1 MGKSAEAPGRR
12 PRRGIVPLFL
22 GLVAAAVL
30 AAAVAVAGCAAEPDT
45 AARDAPTAKP
55 RPMIEPDAGS
65 AVVYLFNDSGWTLI
79 SNDYAVYA
87 GDTKIASLP
96 RKHFT
101 ARKLPPGRHTVRIM
115 PEPLGPT
122 HQLAFDAMAAS
133 KYYVVFGY
141 NPEKSFL
148 VPLLGDPTA
157 IVLVPEEKVT
167 PVIGEF
173 AYLP

>member
-1 MGKSAEAPGRR
+1 MGITAEMPGHG
-12 PRRGIVPLFL
+12 PRRGSAPSFT
-22 GLVAAAVL
+22 GFAAAALL
-30 AAAVAVAGCAAEPDT
+30 AAAFTLAGCAAEP
-45 AARDAPTAKP
+45 AAAGGAPMAKT
-55 RPMIEPDAGS
+55 RPTIEPDPGS

-79 SNDYAVYA
+79 PNDYAVYD

-101 ARKLPPGRHTVRIM
+101 VRKLPPGRRTVRIM
-115 PEPLGPT
+115 PEPWGPT
-122 HQLAFDAMAAS
+122 HQVAFDAKAAS

-141 NPEKSFL
+141 KPEKSFL

-157 IVLVPEEKVT
+157 IVLVPEEKLT